1 MRRMPSSIVKLIN
14 YPVNTKLGNTASCG
28 VSTSVR
34 SRYREICHVY
44 DSAFTGQSQK
54 LCRPKRDSP
63 RGTLPK
69 GTSSL
74 RSVAFG
80 RTTGTLPEGTSSLR
94 SVAFGRT
101 TGTPFGR
108 FASLSRHRV
117 HRMRVCGKY
126 RTPSPLPARGR
137 LRSRAFC
144 WIPCRYHPL
153 PLRHARCVSGKV

>member
-63 RGTLPK
+63 RGTP
-69 GTSSL
+69 
-74 RSVAFG
+74 
-80 RTTGTLPEGTSSLR
+80 
-94 SVAFGRT
+94 FGRT

-108 FASLSRHRV
+108 TTGTPFGRFASLSRDMEHRNPMLSHPKRDSFASLSRHRV